1 MELFLGILLLL
12 IAVVLIVVVLMQEGN
27 SRGLGAISG
36 GADTFFGKQKGKSM
50 AGMLVKA
57 TVVLAILFVILC
69 FCLSLL
75 GDKFDTNDNVVA
87 ATPEDAVVVTDGET
101 AEVEVD
107 AEAEVEA
114 DVADDAD
121 AAVVEDADTA
131 VEGEAV
137 AE

>member
-57 TVVLAILFVILC
+57 TVVLAILFVVLC

-75 GDKFDTNDNVVA
+75 GDKFDTNNNVA
-87 ATPEDAVVVTDGET
+87 TATPEDAVVVTDGEV
-101 AEVEVD
+101 AEVE
-107 AEAEVEA
+107 AEAEVADEA
-114 DVADDAD
+114 
-121 AAVVEDADTA
+121 AAEVVEDAEVA
-131 VEGEAV
+131 VETEA
-137 AE
+137 E

>member
-12 IAVVLIVVVLMQEGN
+12 VAVVLIVVVLMQEGN

-75 GDKFDTNDNVVA
+75 GDKFGSDDVIP
-87 ATPEDAVVVTDGET
+87 ATPEDAVVVTEDNAIE
-101 AEVEVD
+101 ADV
-107 AEAEVEA
+107 EAEVEA
-114 DVADDAD
+114 EVA
-121 AAVVEDADTA
+121 
-131 VEGEAV
+131 

>member
-75 GDKFDTNDNVVA
+75 GDKFDTNDNDAA
-87 ATPEDAVVVTDGET
+87 AT
-101 AEVEVD
+101 AES
-107 AEAEVEA
+107 
-114 DVADDAD
+114 
-121 AAVVEDADTA
+121 AAVATADTA
-131 VEGEAV
+131 VEAEAEVVEDVEAEVEGETATEVVEDAEVAV
-137 AE
+137 EAEAE